1 MLPCL
6 RVAFHMLT
14 FFLQECRTIKGVKL
28 RDAWVPSLKH
38 IVQKKE
44 ALFAGCKKRPFF
56 HLDFD

>member
-6 RVAFHMLT
+6 RVAGISHVNFF

-38 IVQKKE
+38 IVQKKKN
-44 ALFAGCKKRPFF
+44 KKKKVF
-56 HLDFD
+56 